1 MRLARL
7 VGPGLEQGRLVSAR
21 TLYDIYV
28 PNGPVAKVRVA
39 QYSNLDSAVEEVKRM
54 MRQDPTRAVRLEVI
68 PPEHQDPDAGPAP
81 VRPYTYGRRLPSV
94 VNDVTLIASW
104 EAQHGASGEPN
115 PFETLV
121 QKATQEHMRV
131 VEQACEE
138 ALQGGEYGVRVDIY
152 PGRTEAHVDP
162 TVPYGTLKEHQ
173 HLVDPRSAL

>member
-1 MRLARL
+1 M
-7 VGPGLEQGRLVSAR
+7 SAR
-21 TLYDIYV
+21 TRYDIYV

-39 QYSNLDSAVEEVKRM
+39 QYSQFDAAVEEVKRM

-68 PPEHQDPDAGPAP
+68 PPEHQEPASGPST
-81 VRPYTYGRRLPSV
+81 VRPYIYGNRPALAPTRAVSDLLLAS
-94 VNDVTLIASW
+94 SW
-104 EAQHGASGEPN
+104 ERERGDSGDPN

-173 HLVDPRSAL
+173 HLVDPRG